1 MVIIKQSKM
10 STKNICSSCLDT
22 IKNKIRS
29 ICRKDSN
36 GKSEFTTL
44 PELDLNGE
52 QIFTHKYPQSGKK
65 KYQENTKIILAD

>member
-1 MVIIKQSKM
+1 MSKN
-10 STKNICSSCLDT
+10 NICSSCLDT

-44 PELDLNGE
+44 PELDLSKE
-52 QIFTHKYPQSGKK
+52 QIFTYKYPQNDKK
-65 KYQENTKIILAD
+65 KYYEYYDGQELYI